1 MHRCMCACVCAWM
14 WASAAALLLPSDR
27 GGDRN
32 EAGWRRGWRAGRH
45 CSRQTALLRPHCSRA
60 AHPSGHAYPQQ
71 AAGHRVSRPRGTG
84 SVGDSV
90 GEGACLC
97 RERGAS
103 CLLLALCASLTQ
115 DRFPLPPPLGPARCS
130 RAVGRRVLAG
140 RSMTVVRVA
149 GHLLVIWLP
158 RVVCALL
165 TLRHSAAAS
174 GGSRLSHCVGACVT
188 AGGAQNRAGLPSHA
202 DLLGALHSGQR
213 VS

>member
-1 MHRCMCACVCAWM
+1 M

-60 AHPSGHAYPQQ
+60 AHPSGHAHPQQ

-115 DRFPLPPPLGPARCS
+115 DRFPLPPPPRPSEVQPCCRQAR
-130 RAVGRRVLAG
+130 AG
-140 RSMTVVRVA
+140 RAQHDCRACCWSSA
-149 GHLLVIWLP
+149 GHL
-158 RVVCALL
+158 
-165 TLRHSAAAS
+165 AAACCVRPADAEALCRRL
-174 GGSRLSHCVGACVT
+174 GGLAVVALRGRVRDGRGSTKSRGAT
-188 AGGAQNRAGLPSHA
+188 FPR
-202 DLLGALHSGQR
+202 
-213 VS
+213 